1 VGNQRPWFRD
11 GKSSARKGELG
22 LVFPNGTGGLESHGD
37 LLSRVFWPIQIAA
50 CVVVMKD
57 GLDDEGRPLKVPDAK
72 YSLHAL
78 RHAAASLWIEQGL
91 GPKRIQMLMGHAS
104 IQQTF
109 DQYGYLFEARDGRDR
124 SALAQI
130 GAAAHFNEP
139 TM

>member
-22 LVFPNGTGGLESHGD
+22 LVFPNGTGGLENHGD

-72 YSLHAL
+72 YSLQRYTAPPW
-78 RHAAASLWIEQGL
+78 RSGL
-91 GPKRIQMLMGHAS
+91 SKDS
-104 IQQTF
+104 
-109 DQYGYLFEARDGRDR
+109 AR
-124 SALAQI
+124 SE
-130 GAAAHFNEP
+130 FKC
-139 TM
+139 